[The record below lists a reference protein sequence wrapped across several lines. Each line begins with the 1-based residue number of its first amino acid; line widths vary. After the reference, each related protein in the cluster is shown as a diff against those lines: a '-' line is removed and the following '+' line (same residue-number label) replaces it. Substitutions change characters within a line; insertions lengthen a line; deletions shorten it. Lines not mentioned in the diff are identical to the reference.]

1 MLGFHGALGNWTL
14 SRKPLL
20 DVSHFTG
27 PGTGL
32 DGEDSAVESPTIHVN
47 DFQGAAGSDTPSP
60 STSLLHLPP
69 QTPSPW
75 PSPRDPTQA
84 ITCRVLTPEPSRQPA
99 SYIFLSCRPWRMQG
113 LALSH
118 GYLCSSFYPLPA
130 SQGSM
135 CLSSSHVW
143 VYKGKDSPGTL
154 SDTVNLDILHRR
166 YQSCFYLP

>member
-1 MLGFHGALGNWTL
+1 MNWVGHGGLLLGSMVPWGTGLSPRSHYSTSATSLALAQ
-14 SRKPLL
+14 
-20 DVSHFTG
+20 
-27 PGTGL
+27 GL

-60 STSLLHLPP
+60 STSLLHLAP

-99 SYIFLSCRPWRMQG
+99 SHIFLSCRPWRMQG
-113 LALSH
+113 PALSH
-118 GYLCSSFYPLPA
+118 WYLCSSFYPLPA

-135 CLSSSHVW
+135 CLNSSRVW
-143 VYKGKDSPGTL
+143 VYKGEDSPGTL
-154 SDTVNLDILHRR
+154 SDTVNLDI
-166 YQSCFYLP
+166 FLP